1 MAILA
6 LKIPASTKDVE
17 ISAAGIVG
25 KGVKVYRMEVL
36 EEELDKNHVQQ
47 NSVNYASSK
56 VAAFLDAKKAFGK
69 ELAAMIAGPSLKSV
83 SA

>member
-6 LKIPASTKDVE
+6 FKIPASTKDE
-17 ISAAGIVG
+17 GNSADDIHG
-25 KGVKVYRMEVL
+25 KGATINRM
-36 EEELDKNHVQQ
+36 EELDKNHVPQ